1 MTEYGYIQ
9 IYTVDKNILNPD
21 GLKTVTEWTI
31 LVTPN
36 EEFIKTN
43 ITFDDYNITSIKNI
57 NIRDTFKLEFQKI
70 YCIFKNAR
78 NKILKGYI
86 KDKTLIIFGDHD
98 LVKLIQKLPVNYDVD
113 TIDIT
118 LKARVDFLE
127 KNGLPPLYYNNNN
140 NKKYCN
146 NCTQII
152 NDGKN

>member
-21 GLKTVTEWTI
+21 GLKTIIEWTI
-31 LVTPN
+31 LITPN
-36 EEFIKTN
+36 EEFIKNN
-43 ITFDDYNITSIKNI
+43 INFDNTITSIKNI
-57 NIRDTFKLEFQKI
+57 CIKDTFKIEFEKI

-86 KDKTLIIFGDHD
+86 KDKTLVIFGDHE
-98 LVKLIQKLPVNYDVD
+98 LVKLIQKLPVNYDID

-118 LKARVDFLE
+118 LKARTDFLE
-127 KNGLPPLYYNNNN
+127 KHGLPPLMYNN
-140 NKKYCN
+140 KYCY
-146 NCTQII
+146 NCSMQI

>member
-43 ITFDDYNITSIKNI
+43 IMFDDYNITSIKNI

-86 KDKTLIIFGDHD
+86 KDKTLVIFGDYD

-146 NCTQII
+146 NCIQII

>member
-43 ITFDDYNITSIKNI
+43 IMFDDYNITSIKNI
-57 NIRDTFKLEFQKI
+57 CIKDTFKLEFQKI

-86 KDKTLIIFGDHD
+86 KDKTLVIFGDHE
-98 LVKLIQKLPVNYDVD
+98 LVKLIQKLPVNYDID

-118 LKARVDFLE
+118 LKARTDFLE
-127 KNGLPPLYYNNNN
+127 KYGLPPLMYNNNN
-140 NKKYCN
+140 NNKYCY
-146 NCTQII
+146 NCIQII
-152 NDGKN
+152 NNGKN

>member
-21 GLKTVTEWTI
+21 GLKIVTEWTI

-43 ITFDDYNITSIKNI
+43 IMFDDYNITSIKNI

-86 KDKTLIIFGDHD
+86 KDKTLVIFGDYD

-127 KNGLPPLYYNNNN
+127 KHGLPPLYYNNNN

-146 NCTQII
+146 NCIQII

>member
-43 ITFDDYNITSIKNI
+43 IMFDDYNTTSIKNI
-57 NIRDTFKLEFQKI
+57 CIRDTFKLEFQKI

-86 KDKTLIIFGDHD
+86 KDKTLVIFGDYD

-146 NCTQII
+146 NCIQII

>member
-21 GLKTVTEWTI
+21 GLKTITEWTI
-31 LVTPN
+31 LITPN
-36 EEFIKTN
+36 EEFIKSN
-43 ITFDDYNITSIKNI
+43 INFDNYNITSIKNI
-57 NIRDTFKLEFQKI
+57 CIKDIFKIELDKI

-86 KDKTLIIFGDHD
+86 KEQTLVIFGDHQ
-98 LVKLIQKLPVNYDVD
+98 LVKLIQKLPVNYEVE

-118 LKARVDFLE
+118 LKARTDFLE
-127 KNGLPPLYYNNNN
+127 KHGLPPLIYNY
-140 NKKYCN
+140 KYCS
-146 NCTQII
+146 NCAIEII

>member
-31 LVTPN
+31 LITPN

-43 ITFDDYNITSIKNI
+43 IIFDDYNITSIKNI
-57 NIRDTFKLEFQKI
+57 NIKDTFKIEFEKI
-70 YCIFKNAR
+70 YNIFKNGR

-86 KDKTLIIFGDHD
+86 KDKTLVIYGDYE
-98 LVKLIQKLPVNYDVD
+98 LVKLIQKLPVNYNVD

-118 LKARVDFLE
+118 LKARVNFLE
-127 KNGLPPLYYNNNN
+127 KHGLPPLMYNNN

>member
-43 ITFDDYNITSIKNI
+43 IMFDDYNTTLIKNI

-86 KDKTLIIFGDHD
+86 KDKTLVIFGDHE
-98 LVKLIQKLPVNYDVD
+98 LVKLIQKLPVNYDID

-118 LKARVDFLE
+118 LKARTDFLE
-127 KNGLPPLYYNNNN
+127 KHGLPPLMYNNNN
-140 NKKYCN
+140 NKKYCY
-146 NCTQII
+146 NCIQII
-152 NDGKN
+152 NNGKN